1 MKRSKRAPQK
11 LEPILRELG
20 FRIKEVYADCLDL
33 MVDGVRELRRLQQ
46 LAHFLSTRGTWVC
59 ELELMTEGLAS
70 QAEDEWRVELLIGR
84 VDHAGMTTQD
94 YGWVASAIRS
104 WAKAERL
111 IKSDVDLQALRH
123 GDMLSVEDLKWLW
136 PADVSTFLGS
146 DVSTFLGKE
155 PSMRQKPKRK
165 PRKTATGGTP

>member
-1 MKRSKRAPQK
+1 MKRSKRAPEK
-11 LEPILRELG
+11 LAPILCELG

-46 LAHFLSTRGTWVC
+46 LAHFLSTRGTWLC
-59 ELELMTEGLAS
+59 ELALMTEGLSS
-70 QAEDEWRVELLIGR
+70 QAEDESRVELLIVR
-84 VDHAGMTTQD
+84 VDHAPMTTQD
-94 YGWVASAIRS
+94 YEWVASAIRS

-111 IKSDVDLQALRH
+111 IESDVDLQAVRH
-123 GDMLSVEDLKWLW
+123 GDMLSVEDVRWLW

-155 PSMRQKPKRK
+155 PTMRQKRKRK
-165 PRKTATGGTP
+165 PRTTATGGTP

>member
-1 MKRSKRAPQK
+1 MKRSKREPQK
-11 LEPILRELG
+11 IVPILRELG

-59 ELELMTEGLAS
+59 ELELMTEGLAF

-104 WAKAERL
+104 WAKAEGL
-111 IKSDVDLQALRH
+111 IESDVDPQALRP
-123 GDMLSVEDLKWLW
+123 GDMLSVEDMKSLW
-136 PADVSTFLGS
+136 APDLTLIGS
-146 DVSTFLGKE
+146 DVRKFLA
-155 PSMRQKPKRK
+155 SRQTPKRK
-165 PRKTATGGTP
+165 PKKAGSKR

>member
-1 MKRSKRAPQK
+1 MKRSKREPQK
-11 LEPILRELG
+11 IVPILRELG
-20 FRIKEVYADCLDL
+20 FRIREVYADCLDL

-59 ELELMTEGLAS
+59 ELELVTDGLTS

-84 VDHAGMTTQD
+84 VDHASMTTQD

-111 IKSDVDLQALRH
+111 IESDVDLQALRH
-123 GDMLSVEDLKWLW
+123 GDMLSVEDLEWLW
-136 PADVSTFLGS
+136 STDVSKFLGS

-155 PSMRQKPKRK
+155 PSMRQTPKRK
-165 PRKTATGGTP
+165 PRKAATGSKP

>member
-1 MKRSKRAPQK
+1 MKRSKREPQK
-11 LEPILRELG
+11 IVPILRELG

-46 LAHFLSTRGTWVC
+46 LAHLLSTRGTWVC
-59 ELELMTEGLAS
+59 ELALMTEGLTS
-70 QAEDEWRVELLIGR
+70 QAEDEWRVELWIGR

-111 IKSDVDLQALRH
+111 IESDVDLQAFRH
-123 GDMLSVEDLKWLW
+123 GDMLSVEDLEWLW
-136 PADVSTFLGS
+136 SADVREFLGS
-146 DVSTFLGKE
+146 DVRTFLGKE
-155 PSMRQKPKRK
+155 ASMRQKPKRK

>member
-1 MKRSKRAPQK
+1 
-11 LEPILRELG
+11 
-20 FRIKEVYADCLDL
+20 
-33 MVDGVRELRRLQQ
+33 
-46 LAHFLSTRGTWVC
+46 
-59 ELELMTEGLAS
+59 MTEGLAS

-84 VDHAGMTTQD
+84 VDRAGMTTQD

-111 IKSDVDLQALRH
+111 IESDVDLQALRH

-136 PADVSTFLGS
+136 PADVGTFLGS

-155 PSMRQKPKRK
+155 PSMRQTPQRK
-165 PRKTATGGTP
+165 PRKAATGGKP

>member
-11 LEPILRELG
+11 LAPILCELG
-20 FRIKEVYADCLDL
+20 FRIKEVYADFLDM

-46 LAHFLSTRGTWVC
+46 IAHFLSTRGTWVC
-59 ELELMTEGLAS
+59 ELELMTEGLTS
-70 QAEDEWRVELLIGR
+70 QAEDEWRVELLIVR
-84 VDHAGMTTQD
+84 VDHAPMTTQD
-94 YGWVASAIRS
+94 YEWVASAIRS

-111 IKSDVDLQALRH
+111 IESDVDLQALRH
-123 GDMLSVEDLKWLW
+123 GDMLSVEDLEWLW
-136 PADVSTFLGS
+136 SADVREFLGS

-155 PSMRQKPKRK
+155 ASMRQKPKRK

>member
-1 MKRSKRAPQK
+1 MKRSKREPQK
-11 LEPILRELG
+11 IVPILSELG

-59 ELELMTEGLAS
+59 ELELMTEGLTS

-84 VDHAGMTTQD
+84 VDHASMTTQD

-111 IKSDVDLQALRH
+111 IKSDVDVQALRH

-136 PADVSTFLGS
+136 QT

-155 PSMRQKPKRK
+155 PSTRQTKRK
-165 PRKTATGGTP
+165 PKKAGSKRCV